1 MKQYSNPT
9 YSTTKPEAIEITDT
23 RVFVASNIEQSTQL
37 NSQEEE
43 IQCWKYTLTEYT
55 KDEYILLMAQNNA
68 DIAALQEELHAA
80 KILLGVE

>member
-1 MKQYSNPT
+1 MKQYANPT
-9 YSTTKPEAIEITDT
+9 YSTIKPEPVEITDT
-23 RVFVASNIEQSTQL
+23 RVFVASNIEPATQI

-43 IQCWKYTLTEYT
+43 IQCWKYDLIEYT